1 MAKNNNNNKTSD
13 AAAKKQPCAI
23 GRPASGGKDKCEK
36 YGIAV
41 MNLVMGE
48 DIGMPQEELFAHL
61 KVCKECRSDL
71 FEWRDTYTVMRME
84 ADAKKPEYKQKAA
97 EMAARIKK
105 DLLCDVT
112 KAGQTADRNMEIG
125 KPAGDLWKIIAREK
139 IIRVADIPQ
148 KLIKYDIDQAYAA
161 YGWLGK
167 EKKVEI
173 VYHEIGKCVKLTKD
187 EEAKIPFANL

>member
-1 MAKNNNNNKTSD
+1 MAKNNNNNKT
-13 AAAKKQPCAI
+13 KN
-23 GRPASGGKDKCEK
+23 KCEK

-48 DIGMPQEELFAHL
+48 DIGMPQEDLFNHL
-61 KVCKECRSDL
+61 RQCQECRTDL

-84 ADAKKPEYKQKAA
+84 ANAKKPEHKQKVA
-97 EMAARIKK
+97 EMVAKIKK

-112 KAGQTADRNMEIG
+112 KGGQTADRNMEIG
-125 KPAGDLWKIIAREK
+125 KPAGDLWNILAKEGP
-139 IIRVADIPQ
+139 IRVADIPQ

-173 VYHEIGKCVKLTKD
+173 IYNEIGKCVKLTAD

>member
-1 MAKNNNNNKTSD
+1 M
-13 AAAKKQPCAI
+13 
-23 GRPASGGKDKCEK
+23 
-36 YGIAV
+36 
-41 MNLVMGE
+41 
-48 DIGMPQEELFAHL
+48 
-61 KVCKECRSDL
+61 

-105 DLLCDVT
+105 DLICDVT
-112 KAGQTADRNMEIG
+112 KDGQTADRDKEIG
-125 KPAGDLWKIIAREK
+125 KPAGELWKVIAREK

-148 KLIKYDIDQAYAA
+148 KLIKYDIDQSLGA
-161 YGWLGK
+161 YGWLAN

-187 EEAKIPFANL
+187 EEAKIPQVMP